1 MNPAIKIKLL
11 KLTLILTGIT
21 SILMIPI
28 GEVWPSGFVWH
39 GGEGEYYFQMI
50 GGIYATLGAY
60 MIYVAKDPS
69 APQHRT
75 FLWFAIMVN
84 IVHSVIMGFQ
94 AAGDHAERGHL
105 VGDVPILFI
114 VSVVIWILMPPK
126 EAKERAGV

>member
-1 MNPAIKIKLL
+1 MNATTKDRLL
-11 KLTLILTGIT
+11 KLTLILTGVT

-60 MIYVAKDPS
+60 MIYVAKNPS

-84 IVHSVIMGFQ
+84 IGHSVIMGFQ
-94 AAGDHAERGHL
+94 AAGDPDEYGHL

-114 VSVVIWILMPPK
+114 VSVVIWYLLPSK
-126 EAKERAGV
+126 EAKE